1 MVGPSGARVAGL
13 VALSL
18 IIIIAAACRG
28 AQTATM
34 SDLAGVQQLKERFNA
49 DAGKPR
55 IVLLLSPT

>member
-1 MVGPSGARVAGL
+1 MVGPSGARVARL

-18 IIIIAAACRG
+18 IIIAAACRG

-34 SDLAGVQQLKERFNA
+34 SDLAGVQQLKERFNT